1 MFQMKVF
8 MHILYPLIYVS
19 MAPAFM
25 FFAIPR
31 PTQQSKHVFAIS
43 QEVDGNGG
51 GDGAPAV
58 KHDGKRGGLRSGD
71 SVLWAPVQALL

>member
-1 MFQMKVF
+1 MCPW
-8 MHILYPLIYVS
+8 LLLLC
-19 MAPAFM
+19 

-58 KHDGKRGGLRSGD
+58 KRDGKRGGLRSGD